1 VRVRAT
7 PQRRTLV
14 AGGHRLGYQECGAQD
29 GPALLLLH
37 GLASDSDT
45 WDRVLVPLGERGV
58 RVIALDLLGHGA
70 SDKPVG
76 AYTLD
81 DFADSL
87 EQFLSELDVG
97 PVTVGGHSLGGAI
110 AIHFGYH
117 YPARVER
124 LVLVAAGGLGRE
136 VHPAL
141 RAAAVPGAER
151 VLGLAM
157 RRRLQPLYGRR
168 SVHRALGLTS
178 DNLVNLRRARRS
190 LGNREGRAVFFT
202 ALRSVIAP
210 AGQRGSFL
218 EMRYLAEQVP
228 TLLVWSEHDPVIPL
242 AHARATVAHLPG
254 SRLVVLPGGG
264 HEPHRRHP
272 DLFAAAV
279 ADFVLTS

>member
-1 VRVRAT
+1 MRVRAT

-14 AGGHRLGYQECGAQD
+14 AGGHRLGYQECGPQD

-45 WDRVLVPLGERGV
+45 WDRVLVPFGERGV

-76 AYTLD
+76 AYTLKE
-81 DFADSL
+81 FADSL
-87 EQFLSELDVG
+87 EQFLSALDVG

-117 YPARVER
+117 YPDRVER

-157 RRRLQPLYGRR
+157 RRRLQRLYGRR
-168 SVHRALGLTS
+168 AVHRALGLTS

-279 ADFVLTS
+279 ADFVLTR